1 MKIKVTG
8 RRFELSDEV
17 KDRAIDEIERLGK
30 FFDNI
35 ISANLVLSQD
45 NYRIGGEL
53 SMSVSR
59 SKLIAKAETADPLA
73 TIEMVTD
80 KMATQLKK
88 HKGKL
93 KDRQQRRVA
102 EKKVEIELDT
112 GKDDIEI

>member
-8 RRFELSDEV
+8 RRFDLTDEV
-17 KDRAIDEIERLGK
+17 KERAIDEIERLGK

-59 SKLIAKAETADPLA
+59 SKLIAKGETGDALA

-80 KMATQLKK
+80 KMAQQLKK
-88 HKGKL
+88 HKGKM
-93 KDRQQRRVA
+93 KDRQQKKVA
-102 EKKVEIELDT
+102 ERKAEVELDT
-112 GKDDIEI
+112 GTDEVEL

>member
-1 MKIKVTG
+1 MEIKVTG
-8 RRFELSDEV
+8 RRFDLTDEV
-17 KDRAIDEIERLGK
+17 KERAIDEIERLGK

-59 SKLIAKAETADPLA
+59 SKLIAKGETPDAIA

-80 KMATQLKK
+80 KMAQQLKK
-88 HKGKL
+88 HKGKM
-93 KDRQQRRVA
+93 KDRQQKKVA
-102 EKKVEIELDT
+102 EKKAEVELDT
-112 GKDDIEI
+112 GADDVEF

>member
-8 RRFELSDEV
+8 RRFDLTDEV
-17 KDRAIDEIERLGK
+17 KERAIDEIERLGK

-59 SKLIAKAETADPLA
+59 SKLIAKGETPDAIA

-80 KMATQLKK
+80 KMAQQLKK
-88 HKGKL
+88 HKGKM
-93 KDRQQRRVA
+93 KDRQQKKVA
-102 EKKVEIELDT
+102 EKKTEVELDT
-112 GKDDIEI
+112 DVDEVEF